1 MRDCPVEAGFG
12 PDPRQWGREASPSLV
27 DTVVSEGEAV
37 RMETFEYMRPGT
49 VSEAVALLAEKPGR
63 ARAMAGGTDLLVQMK
78 VGRRHVDRVV
88 DVKGISE
95 LSEIRVNADGSVTI
109 GAAVPAHKVYAH
121 PAIVAGYAGII
132 DSASIVGGVAIQGRA
147 SLGGNLCNAA
157 PSGDTIPSLAAVG
170 ATAVIAG
177 PSGRREVPVA
187 EFCTGP
193 GQNCMHADELL
204 VAINLPAPKPRSAG
218 HYLRFIPRN
227 EMDIAVAGAGAWVA
241 LDDQGVVTEARVV
254 LASVAPVPL
263 SVPEAAAA
271 VVGTHGD
278 DAALEAASAA
288 AKAAARP
295 ITDMRGTVEQ
305 RRHLSGVMAKRALA
319 GAIARARGE
328 HVAGAHETH
337 ATNGVAH

>member
-1 MRDCPVEAGFG
+1 MPG
-12 PDPRQWGREASPSLV
+12 PSLV
-27 DTVVSEGEAV
+27 DTVVSKGEAAG
-37 RMETFEYMRPGT
+37 METFEYVRPGS
-49 VSEAVALLAEKPGR
+49 VNEAVALLAEKPGR

-78 VGRRHVDRVV
+78 IGRRQVDRVV

-95 LSEIRVNADGSVTI
+95 LSEIHVNADGSVTI
-109 GAAVPAHKVYAH
+109 GAAVPAHKVYSH
-121 PAIVAGYAGII
+121 PAVVAGYAGVI
-132 DSASIVGGVAIQGRA
+132 DSASIVGGIAIQGRA

-157 PSGDTIPSLAAVG
+157 PSGDTIPSLAAAG
-170 ATAVIAG
+170 AVAVIAG

-204 VAINLPAPKPRSAG
+204 VAIRLPAPKPRSAG

-227 EMDIAVAGAGAWVA
+227 EMDIAVAGAGAWVS
-241 LDDQGVVTEARVV
+241 LDEHGVVTEARVV

-278 DAALEAASAA
+278 ESALEAASAA

-295 ITDMRGTVEQ
+295 ITDMRGTADQ

-328 HVAGAHETH
+328 HVPGAHEGH